1 MKITCI
7 ADLHGYYPELDGGDL
22 LILAGDYTAADK
34 ITQWARFFE
43 WLKKQ
48 NYKKKILIAGNHDNL
63 FQTGFPKNEK
73 EAEQLKEVREFLE
86 INSPEDYENSYFEY
100 LCDSG
105 TEFEGLKIWG
115 SPWTLKFKN
124 MNPHCMAFTC
134 DTEDELTKK
143 WELIPEDIDI
153 LITHTPP
160 FGLLDKT
167 CRNEYVGSEALGFKT
182 WDLSNLKFHIFGHVH
197 EAYGQSHQAYA
208 TKGSYDRDPIPIGH
222 ISVNCSYVN
231 EHYQPVNKPINI
243 QV

>member
-22 LILAGDYTAADK
+22 LIVAGDLTARD
-34 ITQWARFFE
+34 TEEELHEFDY
-43 WLKKQ
+43 WLCHQ
-48 NYKKKILIAGNHDNL
+48 PYKKKIFIAGNHDNL
-63 FQTGFPKNEK
+63 LIEETPRKYMMRVGEK
-73 EAEQLKEVREFLE
+73 KWQQ
-86 INSPEDYENSYFEY
+86 YEY

-115 SPWTLKFKN
+115 SPWTMKFKG

-208 TKGSYDRDPIPIGH
+208 TKGPYDKDPIPIGH